1 MVVLAV
7 SIVLIQTTPLKVLLT
22 IPLSVT
28 RSMGDLSLLRNV
40 VVVVVNVVDVVDAG
54 VVVVKITT
62 PLWLKPPHRQRIMLE
77 TKT

>member
-1 MVVLAV
+1 
-7 SIVLIQTTPLKVLLT
+7 
-22 IPLSVT
+22 
-28 RSMGDLSLLRNV
+28 MGDLSLLRNV